1 MSLMAAR
8 CGRTFFAGSGSARMQ
23 TTKDFLHSY
32 DGSLR
37 RDLPALSLRLPLLE
51 ERLETLILHVA
62 GVLKLALVL
71 GVEQLAVGI
80 EDSEGGDAFLERY
93 AVLSGDVQV
102 LIEAADV
109 DVHDHVVLFDQGGE
123 LGLAHLGVE
132 RVAVAAPV
140 GAEIQHDVLV
150 ASSSLG
156 DGRADE
162 LLRVRLFIVDS
173 LPRSLRPEGDS
184 GERQERQG
192 TSGVIHAGS
201 FHIHRTTAMADENS
215 YDSMLA

>member
-1 MSLMAAR
+1 
-8 CGRTFFAGSGSARMQ
+8 
-23 TTKDFLHSY
+23 
-32 DGSLR
+32 
-37 RDLPALSLRLPLLE
+37 
-51 ERLETLILHVA
+51 
-62 GVLKLALVL
+62 
-71 GVEQLAVGI
+71 
-80 EDSEGGDAFLERY
+80 GGDAFLERY

-140 GAEIQHDVLV
+140 GAEIEHDVLV

-162 LLRVRLFIVDS
+162 LLRVRSAPAPGVVAARAALE
-173 LPRSLRPEGDS
+173 L
-184 GERQERQG
+184 ER
-192 TSGVIHAGS
+192 
-201 FHIHRTTAMADENS
+201 
-215 YDSMLA
+215 